1 MITNF
6 QKKVFHIL
14 VVWGVLAFM
23 TPNTTSFSFE
33 LKGFGDVTYT
43 NSTEKGNDKDSFSLG
58 MLDLYASQLIDDKI
72 DVFFELVIET
82 DEKTGEPV
90 ADLERFQIGYIVNDA
105 LKVRAGRFHNILGYW
120 NTAYHHG
127 AQLQTS
133 VDRPAFL
140 NFEDDGGILPA
151 HMVGLWFSGRLKT
164 APATVLYGV
173 MAGNGSRVRDGVL
186 DPNNASDD
194 DKTKAASFR
203 LTIEPSAVEGLGVS
217 LSGNL
222 STIKGHTTTQTIHPI
237 TQIITQTITQSM
249 EVRQGVFS
257 ADVTYFAGNV
267 EFIGEYYIINDED
280 ELSNDYSSSAY
291 FAQGGYLIG
300 EELLPYLR
308 YEKTSVD
315 ENDPYF
321 KELLRTKDTETMIGG
336 LRYNISPASS
346 LKAEVRGVDNG
357 TDKFEEYAIQWAVA
371 F

>member
-6 QKKVFHIL
+6 QKKVIHIL
-14 VVWGVLAFM
+14 VVWGILAFM

-43 NSTEKGNDKDSFSLG
+43 NSTERGNDKDTFSLG
-58 MLDLYASQLIDDKI
+58 MLDLYVSQPIDDKM
-72 DVFFELVIET
+72 DVFVELVIET
-82 DEKTGEPV
+82 DEETGEPV
-90 ADLERFQIGYIVNDA
+90 TDLERFQISYIVNDA
-105 LKVRAGRFHNILGYW
+105 LKVRVGRFHNILGYW

-140 NFEDDGGILPA
+140 NFEDDGGILPT
-151 HMVGLWFSGRLKT
+151 HLVGLWFSGRLKT

-203 LTIEPSAVEGLGVS
+203 LKIEPSAVEGLGVG

-222 STIKGHTTTQTIHPI
+222 STVKGYTVTTQT
-237 TQIITQTITQSM
+237 M

-257 ADVTYFAGNV
+257 ADVTYFADNV
-267 EFIGEYYIINDED
+267 EIIGEYYIIKDED
-280 ELSNDYSSSAY
+280 KFGASNDYSSSAY
-291 FAQGGYLIG
+291 YAQVGYLIG
-300 EELLPYLR
+300 EEFLPYLR
-308 YEKTSVD
+308 YEKTSID

-321 KELLRTKDTETMIGG
+321 SVLGTKDTETMIGG

-357 TDKFEEYAIQWAVA
+357 TDKFEEYAIQWAAA

>member
-6 QKKVFHIL
+6 QKNVIHIL
-14 VVWGVLAFM
+14 VVWGILAFM

-43 NSTEKGNDKDSFSLG
+43 NSTERGNDKDTFSLG
-58 MLDLYASQLIDDKI
+58 MLDLYVSQPIDDKM
-72 DVFFELVIET
+72 DVFVELVIET
-82 DEKTGEPV
+82 DEETGEPV
-90 ADLERFQIGYIVNDA
+90 TDLERFQISYIVNDA
-105 LKVRAGRFHNILGYW
+105 LKVRVGRFHNILGYW

-140 NFEDDGGILPA
+140 NFEDDGGILPT
-151 HMVGLWFSGRLKT
+151 HLVGLWFSGRLKT

-173 MAGNGSRVRDGVL
+173 MAGNGSRVRDGAL

-203 LTIEPSAVEGLGVS
+203 LKIEPSAVEGLGVG

-222 STIKGHTTTQTIHPI
+222 STVKGYTVTTQT
-237 TQIITQTITQSM
+237 M

-257 ADVTYFAGNV
+257 ADVTYFADNV
-267 EFIGEYYIINDED
+267 EIIGEYYIIKDED
-280 ELSNDYSSSAY
+280 KFGASNDYSSSAY
-291 FAQGGYLIG
+291 YAQVGYLIG
-300 EELLPYLR
+300 EEFLPYLR
-308 YEKTSVD
+308 YEKTSID

-321 KELLRTKDTETMIGG
+321 SVIGTKDTETMIGG
-336 LRYNISPASS
+336 LRYNINPVSS
-346 LKAEVRGVDNG
+346 IKAEVRGVDNG
-357 TDKFEEYAIQWAVA
+357 TDKFEEYAIQWAAA

>member
-6 QKKVFHIL
+6 QKKVLHIL

-43 NSTEKGNDKDSFSLG
+43 NSTERGNDKDSFSLG
-58 MLDLYASQLIDDKI
+58 MLDLYASQPIDDKM
-72 DVFFELVIET
+72 DVFVELVIET
-82 DEKTGEPV
+82 DEVTGEPV
-90 ADLERFQIGYIVNDA
+90 TDLERFQISYIVNDA
-105 LKVRAGRFHNILGYW
+105 LKVRVGRFHNILGYW

-186 DPNNASDD
+186 DPNNVSDD

-203 LTIEPSAVEGLGVS
+203 LTIEPSAVEGLGVG

-222 STIKGHTTTQTIHPI
+222 STINGYDSVPAKI
-237 TQIITQTITQSM
+237 M

-257 ADVTYFAGNV
+257 ADVTYFAGDV

-280 ELSNDYSSSAY
+280 KFVGSNDYSSSAY
-291 FAQGGYLIG
+291 YAQGGYLIG
-300 EELLPYLR
+300 EEFLPYLR

-321 KELLRTKDTETMIGG
+321 TVLGTKDTETMIGG
-336 LRYNISPASS
+336 LRYNLSPASS

-357 TDKFEEYAIQWAVA
+357 TDKFEEYAIQWAAA

>member
-6 QKKVFHIL
+6 QKKVIHIL
-14 VVWGVLAFM
+14 VVWGIFAFM
-23 TPNTTSFSFE
+23 IPKTTSFSFE

-43 NSTEKGNDKDSFSLG
+43 NSTERGNDKDTFSLG
-58 MLDLYASQLIDDKI
+58 MLDLYVSQPIDDNM
-72 DVFFELVIET
+72 DVFVELVIET

-90 ADLERFQIGYIVNDA
+90 TDLERFQISYIVDDA
-105 LKVRAGRFHNILGYW
+105 LKVRVGRFHNILGYW

-140 NFEDDGGILPA
+140 NFEDDGGILPT
-151 HMVGLWFSGRLKT
+151 HLVGLWFSGRLKT

-173 MAGNGSRVRDGVL
+173 MAGNGSRVRDGAL

-194 DKTKAASFR
+194 DKTKAVSFMFK
-203 LTIEPSAVEGLGVS
+203 IDPSAVEGLGVG

-222 STIKGHTTTQTIHPI
+222 STVKGYAVTTQTI
-237 TQIITQTITQSM
+237 
-249 EVRQGVFS
+249 EVRQGIFS
-257 ADVTYFAGNV
+257 ADVTYFANNV
-267 EFIGEYYIINDED
+267 EIIGEYYIIKDED
-280 ELSNDYSSSAY
+280 KFGASNDYSSSAY
-291 FAQGGYLIG
+291 YAQMGYLIG

-308 YEKTSVD
+308 YEKTSID

-321 KELLRTKDTETMIGG
+321 SVLGTKDTETMIGG
-336 LRYNISPASS
+336 LRYNINPVSS
-346 LKAEVRGVDNG
+346 IKAEVRGVDNG
-357 TDKFEEYAIQWAVA
+357 TDKFEEYAIQWAAA

>member
-203 LTIEPSAVEGLGVS
+203 LKIEPSAVEGLGVG

-222 STIKGHTTTQTIHPI
+222 STVKGYAVTTQT
-237 TQIITQTITQSM
+237 M

-257 ADVTYFAGNV
+257 ADVTYFANNV
-267 EFIGEYYIINDED
+267 EIIGEYYIIKDED
-280 ELSNDYSSSAY
+280 KFGASNDYSSSAY
-291 FAQGGYLIG
+291 YAQVGYLIG
-300 EELLPYLR
+300 EEFLPYLR
-308 YEKTSVD
+308 YEKTSID

-321 KELLRTKDTETMIGG
+321 SVLGTKDTETMIGG
-336 LRYNISPASS
+336 LRYNINPVSS
-346 LKAEVRGVDNG
+346 IKAEVRGVDNG
-357 TDKFEEYAIQWAVA
+357 TDKFEEYAIQWAAA

>member
-6 QKKVFHIL
+6 QKKVLHIL

-43 NSTEKGNDKDSFSLG
+43 NSTERGNDKDSFSLG
-58 MLDLYASQLIDDKI
+58 MLDLYASQPIDDKM
-72 DVFFELVIET
+72 DVFVELVIET
-82 DEKTGEPV
+82 DEVTGEPV
-90 ADLERFQIGYIVNDA
+90 TDLERFQISYIVNDA
-105 LKVRAGRFHNILGYW
+105 LKVRVGRFHNILGYW

-186 DPNNASDD
+186 DPNNVSDD

-203 LTIEPSAVEGLGVS
+203 LTIEPSAVEGLGVG

-222 STIKGHTTTQTIHPI
+222 STIKGYTGTTQT
-237 TQIITQTITQSM
+237 M

-267 EFIGEYYIINDED
+267 EFIGEYYIINDGD
-280 ELSNDYSSSAY
+280 KFVGSNDYSSSAY
-291 FAQGGYLIG
+291 YAQGGYLIG
-300 EELLPYLR
+300 EEFLPYLR

-321 KELLRTKDTETMIGG
+321 TVLSTKDTETMIGG

-357 TDKFEEYAIQWAVA
+357 TDKFEEYAIQWAAA

>member
-6 QKKVFHIL
+6 QKKVIHIL
-14 VVWGVLAFM
+14 VVWGILAFM

-43 NSTEKGNDKDSFSLG
+43 NSTERGNDKDTFSLG
-58 MLDLYASQLIDDKI
+58 MLDLYVSQPIDDKM
-72 DVFFELVIET
+72 DVFVELVIET
-82 DEKTGEPV
+82 DEETGEPV
-90 ADLERFQIGYIVNDA
+90 TDLERFQISYIVNDA
-105 LKVRAGRFHNILGYW
+105 LKVRVGRFHNILGYW

-140 NFEDDGGILPA
+140 NFEDDGGILPT
-151 HMVGLWFSGRLKT
+151 HLVGLWFSGRLKT

-203 LTIEPSAVEGLGVS
+203 LKIEPSAVEGLGVG

-222 STIKGHTTTQTIHPI
+222 STVKGYTVTTQT
-237 TQIITQTITQSM
+237 M

-257 ADVTYFAGNV
+257 ADVTYFADNV
-267 EFIGEYYIINDED
+267 EIIGEYYIIKDED
-280 ELSNDYSSSAY
+280 KFGASNDYSSSAY
-291 FAQGGYLIG
+291 YAQVGYLIG
-300 EELLPYLR
+300 EEFLPYLR
-308 YEKTSVD
+308 YEKTSID

-321 KELLRTKDTETMIGG
+321 SVLGTKDTETMIGG
-336 LRYNISPASS
+336 LRYNINPVSS
-346 LKAEVRGVDNG
+346 IKAEVRGVDNG
-357 TDKFEEYAIQWAVA
+357 TDKFEEYAIQWAAA